1 MADFYE
7 ILEVARDAA
16 PPEIRSAFRR
26 LAREHHPDVSES
38 PEADEKFAKIAEAYR
53 VLSNPELRARYD
65 RGAYDPRPVRTEPPQ
80 ESARRKAAR
89 VRAYKVKINSVIN
102 DMLEEERRE
111 ARFRSEAVM
120 ITVTLFLST
129 LFVAAA
135 RPSASIGPDD
145 ALTRIVLWAL
155 CLLGVWQFVRSLHLV
170 LNHFTYRQR
179 LLSVTDEESLPAQ
192 PFSRA
197 TAWGFLILG
206 YAVSLTLG
214 GFIGELVFSDPKETF
229 TALDFIHDACVY
241 PPIAIL
247 AVINLRRL
255 EEYLHRI

>member
-1 MADFYE
+1 MKFWKSRGMPLRPKSGPPSGDWLANTTRMSANLPKPTRSSLKSQRPIGSFRTTKFAANT
-7 ILEVARDAA
+7 IVARM
-16 PPEIRSAFRR
+16 I
-26 LAREHHPDVSES
+26 
-38 PEADEKFAKIAEAYR
+38 
-53 VLSNPELRARYD
+53 
-65 RGAYDPRPVRTEPPQ
+65 RPVRTEPPQ

-89 VRAYKVKINSVIN
+89 VRAYKAKINSVIN
-102 DMLEEERRE
+102 DMLEAERRE
-111 ARFRSEAVM
+111 ARYRSEAVM

-135 RPSASIGPDD
+135 RPSASIGPYDVF
-145 ALTRIVLWAL
+145 TQVILWGL

-170 LNHFTYRQR
+170 LNHFTYRPR
-179 LLSVTDEESLPAQ
+179 VLSVTDEDSLPAQ

-214 GFIGELVFSDPKETF
+214 GFIGQLVFSDPQETF
-229 TALDFIHDACVY
+229 TALDFVHDACVY

-255 EEYLHRI
+255 EEFLHRI

>member
-65 RGAYDPRPVRTEPPQ
+65 RGTYDPRPVRTEPPQ

-89 VRAYKVKINSVIN
+89 VRAYKVRINSVIN

-135 RPSASIGPDD
+135 RPSASIGPYD

-155 CLLGVWQFVRSLHLV
+155 CLLGLWQFVRSLHLV

-179 LLSVTDEESLPAQ
+179 LLSVTDEDALPAQ

-206 YAVSLTLG
+206 YAISLTLG